1 LADLDE
7 IWSRSTL
14 VAVVDEGVRVV
25 VLDLSDLER
34 ARPLV
39 LEGSAAAVWHALAEP
54 GTARQ
59 VAAAVARD
67 FGLPATEVEPDV
79 RDFLASLRRRGL
91 AVSSLIADT
100 DRPST
105 NPCR

>member
-14 VAVVDEGVRVV
+14 VAVVDEGARVV
-25 VLDLSDLER
+25 VLDLSDLHS

-79 RDFLASLRRRGL
+79 RDFLASLRQRGL

-100 DRPST
+100 DPPR
-105 NPCR
+105 R

>member
-1 LADLDE
+1 MAENDE

-14 VAVVDEGVRVV
+14 VAVVDEGARVV
-25 VLDLSDLER
+25 VLDLSDLQT

-79 RDFLASLRRRGL
+79 QDFLASLRRRGL
-91 AVSSLIADT
+91 AVSSLIADS
-100 DRPST
+100 DRPGA
-105 NPCR
+105 